1 MNNHVEDVDADDAQ
15 LNLDDELSIND
26 DDVANVDDE
35 DSVVDGCK
43 NGDAVADLS
52 NDDRKD
58 VEDDEVGSV
67 TQFIE
72 FNLEVDGSDE

>member
-1 MNNHVEDVDADDAQ
+1 MNKYVEEVDGDDAK
-15 LNLDDELSIND
+15 LNLDDELRIND

-35 DSVVDGCK
+35 DSDVDGCK

-52 NDDRKD
+52 NDDRKE
-58 VEDDEVGSV
+58 VEDDEVESV